1 MMAGTNIMRKRRR
14 KMAEFCY
21 QCTQDHFGD
30 GNKNDFQNMSKKS
43 NTDKGL
49 YASVLCEGCGYTQVN
64 HDGMCIHHETD
75 CLVAENEKS

>member
-1 MMAGTNIMRKRRR
+1 
-14 KMAEFCY
+14 MAEFCY

-64 HDGMCIHHETD
+64 HDVHTP
-75 CLVAENEKS
+75 